1 MTTPTLDDVG
11 RQMMSDNAYI
21 SNTICTSLIPTDK
34 KKDYFLLS
42 SYRLIALENTI
53 AKVIKKIITNKI
65 ISKAKSHGLI
75 L

>member
-1 MTTPTLDDVG
+1 MPTRLKE
-11 RQMMSDNAYI
+11 S
-21 SNTICTSLIPTDK
+21 TIIILYKDK

-53 AKVIKKIITNKI
+53 IKVIKKIITNKI
-65 ISKAKSHGLI
+65 ISKAESRGLI